1 MRVAITTDS
10 FRDGLGG
17 VATAVAALARA
28 LRAAGHTV
36 RIFTA
41 ADPSHAAM
49 GLDVTGLPALHYE
62 RLPGGRVVVAPVGL
76 ARELAAFRPDVIH
89 NHSMAAMG
97 TQALAAARLLD
108 VPILGTCHVYLAGF
122 LGYAPLPLDR
132 VPLMDEAAWRYT
144 VTFFNLFPLVTT
156 PSQVMARELTAHG
169 LHVPVVAVSNGVD
182 TRLFRPGPRVSG
194 KDSVTVLH
202 VGRLSYEKN
211 IDLLLRAF
219 ARIAG
224 DYPAARLTIAGDG
237 PDREA
242 LTRLAGELGLSERV
256 RFTGFVPHEQLPA
269 LYQAADLFA
278 TGSTIETQ
286 GLVVLEAMAC
296 GLPVAGVDALA
307 LPEAVHHGVNG
318 FLAPPGDEAALAQ
331 HLACLIADAG
341 LRQRMGA
348 ASCRLAERHS
358 LEQIVAQYEQL
369 YREVAAAPPPAFPP
383 AWMRRGG
390 WLWGL
395 LTTGRHTVRGWDF
408 MSQLLDLYREVKAP
422 VHYADVAQALGVS
435 PDTAYEV
442 LRLLEN
448 KGLVRSETER
458 LQDRSGRPVV
468 AFSPTEE
475 AAGLMTE
482 LAGGTPSEWEW
493 EEAKAGILEALEAG
507 KGTDYQDLLNT
518 LLLRIPER
526 KSPLLFSTDVVTAII
541 LVFYELRD
549 KAAAKR
555 LVPHLRWFGPPEWA
569 TLYSL
574 SGFSLALSLV
584 EKANRR
590 ATSLLLSYSQQFR
603 QHLDS
608 LTGGEKARLS
618 DFAHEVLRAVGLREE
633 K

>member
-10 FRDGLGG
+10 FRDGMGG
-17 VATAVAALARA
+17 VATAVAALART

-41 ADPSHAAM
+41 ADPSHATM
-49 GLDVTGLPALHYE
+49 ELDVAGFPALHYE

-108 VPILGTCHVYLAGF
+108 IPILGTCHVYLAGF

-156 PSQVMARELTAHG
+156 PSQVMARELAAHG
-169 LHVPVVAVSNGVD
+169 LRVPVVAVSNGVD
-182 TRLFRPGPRVSG
+182 TSLFRPGPRVSG

-211 IDLLLRAF
+211 VDLLLRAF

-237 PDREA
+237 PDRAA
-242 LTRLAGELGLSERV
+242 LTCLAGELGLGERV
-256 RFTGFVPHEQLPA
+256 HFTGFVPHEQLPA

-278 TGSTIETQ
+278 TASTIETQ

-307 LPEAVHHGVNG
+307 LPEAVHHSVNG

-358 LEQIVAQYEQL
+358 LEQIVAQYERL
-369 YREVAAAPPPAFPP
+369 YRQVAAARPPSFPP

-390 WLWGL
+390 WLWGAVAS
-395 LTTGRHTVRGWDF
+395 GVHTVRGWDF
-408 MSQLLDLYREVKAP
+408 LSRLLDLYREARAP
-422 VHYADVAQALGVS
+422 VHYVDLAQSLDVS
-435 PDTAYEV
+435 PVTAYEM
-442 LRLLEN
+442 LHLLED
-448 KGLVRSETER
+448 KGLVRSETVR
-458 LQDRSGRPVV
+458 PQGRRGRSVIV
-468 AFSPTEE
+468 FSPTER
-475 AAGLMTE
+475 ATTLLAE
-482 LAGGTPSEWEW
+482 LTGSTLNEQEW
-493 EEAKAGILEALEAG
+493 EEAKTGILEALEKE
-507 KGTDYQDLLNT
+507 KGTDYQDLLNE

-526 KSPLLFSTDVVTAII
+526 KSPLLFAADMVAVII

-549 KAAAKR
+549 TEAAKKIF
-555 LVPHLRWFGPPEWA
+555 PSLRWSGPPGWA
-569 TLYSL
+569 APYSL
-574 SGFSLALSLV
+574 AGFGLALSLV

-590 ATSLLLSYSQQFR
+590 ATSLLLSYSQQFHE
-603 QHLDS
+603 HLDN
-608 LTGGEKARLS
+608 LTGEDKARLS
-618 DFAHEVLRAVGLREE
+618 DFAYDVLRAVGL
-633 K
+633 